1 MEKSWLILPIPPKYL
16 ATELLIF
23 TLSLNPLIYG
33 LPNYIVIINIYLV
46 PARYCEV
53 IYNCLKIIELV
64 IIILEH

>member
-33 LPNYIVIINIYLV
+33 LPNYIVIVNIYLV

-53 IYNCLKIIELV
+53 IDTAFLSPYDIVPNNI
-64 IIILEH
+64 